1 MGYKLMM
8 RGWRAKI
15 GLIIPSTN
23 STMEPDFNLLAPVGV
38 TIHSAR
44 LKTQREA
51 TFETLKEME
60 KLVLPAAR
68 SLADCEVD
76 AICYGCTSGSFI
88 EGPSFSDRIIA
99 DIEKETRIP
108 AVTTAE
114 AMVKSILEFK
124 LKKIAVVSPY
134 VSITN
139 ERLVNFLKEYG
150 INVIS
155 LRSFEML
162 DQYEHANIPSF
173 SIYRLTREADNI
185 DAEGIFISCTQIP
198 SIDVVEALENDLG
211 KPVIAATSAAM
222 WLTMK
227 KSGIK
232 IPISGYGSIL
242 RRF

>member
-1 MGYKLMM
+1 M
-8 RGWRAKI
+8 RGWRAKL

-23 STMEPDFNLLAPVGV
+23 STMEPDFNLLAPDGV

-60 KLVLPAAR
+60 KLVLPAAM

-88 EGPSFSDRIIA
+88 EGPSFSDRIITN
-99 DIEKETRIP
+99 IEKETGVP

-114 AMVKSILEFK
+114 AMLKGILEFK
-124 LKKIAVVSPY
+124 LKNIAVVSPY
-134 VSITN
+134 ISKTN
-139 ERLVNFLKEYG
+139 ERLINFLKEYG

-155 LRSFEML
+155 LKAFEML
-162 DQYEHANIPSF
+162 DQYEHANIPAF
-173 SIYRLTREADNI
+173 SIYRLVREVDTK
-185 DAEGIFISCTQIP
+185 DVEGIFISCTQIP
-198 SIDVVEALENDLG
+198 SIDVAEALENDLG

-227 KSGIK
+227 KARIK
-232 IPISGYGSIL
+232 IPLSGYGSIL